1 MALYK
6 DGNPVSGLN
15 SIPRLTLAQYNAL
28 TVKPEVWIRTDAPE
42 SYKRLSADEV
52 SYDSNN
58 TVKDKLDSIS
68 DTYENFLAVGQRYL
82 DTIQIKL
89 KSGVGQYDALFS
101 VIGYN
106 AYGALSMV
114 ITRNENNAVSAQYNW
129 NNNGTPTTKYTTG
142 TFDTSTNTITLNSFE
157 GSFINWNVFH
167 LKALKGVVDTF
178 TVTSHL

>member
-1 MALYK
+1 MSDILMKGTEPIGQVGDIPAENVVYTE
-6 DGNPVSGLN
+6 GVS
-15 SIPRLTLAQYNAL
+15 
-28 TVKPEVWIRTDAPE
+28 
-42 SYKRLSADEV
+42 
-52 SYDSNN
+52 
-58 TVKDKLDSIS
+58 VKDKLDSIS
-68 DTYENFLAVGQRYL
+68 DTYENFLAVGQRFL

-114 ITRNENNAVSAQYNW
+114 ITRNENNIVSAQYTW

-142 TFDTSTNTITLNSFE
+142 TFDTSTNIITLNSFE
-157 GSFINWNVFH
+157 DTFINWNVFH

-178 TVTSHL
+178 SVTSHL